1 MARKGRKFE
10 LAYKWLYD
18 LDKDKYKV
26 TSPAYLYDPFAD
38 EEREIDVLVEFKDGN
53 NIDRKLIN
61 CICNDFDGCITG
73 SLALSCYGT
82 IYRDSFHDVDFCS
95 YA

>member
-38 EEREIDVLVEFKDGN
+38 EER
-53 NIDRKLIN
+53 
-61 CICNDFDGCITG
+61 
-73 SLALSCYGT
+73 
-82 IYRDSFHDVDFCS
+82 
-95 YA
+95 

>member
-38 EEREIDVLVEFKDGN
+38 EEREIDVLVEFKDKN
-53 NIDRKLIN
+53 NINRKLAIECRDRN
-61 CICNDFDGCITG
+61 LLKMCCGLNN
-73 SLALSCYGT
+73 YKRKKR
-82 IYRDSFHDVDFCS
+82 IY
-95 YA
+95 Y